1 MNKRGLYAT
10 IALMSIALLGS
21 ILVQGYWIQ
30 LSLQSRSEEFTTA
43 MIDVMEH
50 AADLVEQRERNDYYS
65 KLAVLID
72 SVGAPKS
79 TQIRNFF
86 FVDRGLSNDEIIY
99 YSHGIL
105 EQGYDVAT
113 SALPGFRALNS
124 SDTTRIYNYTSRR
137 SKKTFRTEPSLDGSK
152 ISLEP
157 IDVIDK
163 IGGLSSIEKAQYEDV
178 FLEAAKLTPIHQR
191 VSASEIRFV
200 LEQEMAKR
208 GIKSDFEFGIE
219 RLGYPTAIK
228 SEAFDFAVEPGFS
241 VTFFKDSEGVSEY
254 TLNISIPN
262 REALIWRDV
271 IGLVAISIVFTLI
284 ILVAFSVALHQLFTQ
299 KKIAEIKSDFIN
311 NMTHEFK
318 TPIATINL
326 AVEALKTSSSLVPSS
341 MPENFDR
348 YIKMIKDENKRMN
361 AQVEN
366 VLQISQLEKGQLTIE
381 KEQISLYEVLDE
393 AMDRVK
399 LFVAE
404 KNGTIIVKKEADD
417 EIIWGNA
424 MHLINV
430 FVNILDN
437 ALKYADTDRPL
448 EIEVKTFNV
457 NRTVVTT
464 IKDNGKG
471 MSRSSLKHVFEKFYR
486 ENTGNLHNVK
496 GHGLGLAYVK
506 QIVEAHSGEVSVES
520 EKGIGTEF
528 SIKLNLH

>member
-1 MNKRGLYAT
+1 MNKNGLFVT
-10 IALMSIALLGS
+10 ISLMTVALVGS
-21 ILVQGYWIQ
+21 ILVQGYWIK
-30 LSLQSRSEEFTTA
+30 LSLQSRSEEFSTA

-50 AADLVEQRERNDYYS
+50 AADVIEERERNDYYS

-86 FVDRGLSNDEIIY
+86 FVDRSLTNDEIIF

-113 SALPGFRALNS
+113 SALPGFQQLNNT
-124 SDTTRIYNYTSRR
+124 DTTRIYNFTSRR
-137 SKKTFRTEPSLDGSK
+137 SQKTFRPSSTLDGSA
-152 ISLEP
+152 ITLEP

-178 FLEAAKLTPIHQR
+178 FMEAAKLTPIHQR
-191 VSASEIRFV
+191 ISASEIRFV
-200 LEQEMAKR
+200 LDREMNKR
-208 GIKSDFEFGIE
+208 SIKGDFEFGVE
-219 RLGYPTAIK
+219 RLGYPTSVK
-228 SEAFDFAVEPGFS
+228 SEVYNFAVKPNFA
-241 VTFFKDSEGVSEY
+241 VPLFKDSEGVSAY
-254 TLNISIPN
+254 SLNLNIPN
-262 REALIWRDV
+262 RDALIWRDV
-271 IGLVAISIVFTLI
+271 IGLVVISIFFTLI
-284 ILVAFSVALHQLFTQ
+284 ILVAFSIALHQLFTQ
-299 KKIAEIKSDFIN
+299 KKIAEIKTDFIN

-326 AVEALKTSSSLVPSS
+326 AVEALKATFTANAQTS
-341 MPENFDR
+341 ETIGR
-348 YIKMIKDENKRMN
+348 YLKMIKDENKRMN

-366 VLQISQLEKGQLTIE
+366 VLQISQLEKGQLTME
-381 KEQISLYEVLDE
+381 KEQVDLHEVLDE
-393 AMDRVK
+393 SIERVK

-404 KNGTIIVKKEADD
+404 QNGTIIVSKEAVHRK
-417 EIIWGNA
+417 IWGNE

-437 ALKYADTDRPL
+437 ALKYADTKRKL
-448 EIEVKTFNV
+448 SIEIVTQNI
-457 NRTVVTT
+457 NRTVVVK

-471 MSRSSLKHVFEKFYR
+471 MSRSSLKHIFEKFYR

-506 QIVEAHSGEVSVES
+506 QIIEAHSGEVHVES

>member
-1 MNKRGLYAT
+1 MNRNGLFAT
-10 IALMSIALLGS
+10 IGLMTVALLGS
-21 ILVQGYWIQ
+21 ILVQGYWIK
-30 LSLQSRSEEFTTA
+30 LSLESRSEEFSTA

-50 AADLVEQRERNDYYS
+50 ATDVIEERERNDYYS

-86 FVDRGLSNDEIIY
+86 FVDRSLTNDEIIF

-113 SALPGFRALNS
+113 SALPGFKQLNT
-124 SDTTRIYNYTSRR
+124 SDTTRIINFTSRR
-137 SKKTFRTEPSLDGSK
+137 SQKTFRPSSSLDGSAVT
-152 ISLEP
+152 LEP

-178 FLEAAKLTPIHQR
+178 FMEAAKLTPIHQR
-191 VSASEIRFV
+191 VSESEIRFV
-200 LEQEMAKR
+200 LDREMRKR
-208 GIKSDFEFGIE
+208 GIKGDFEFGIE
-219 RLGYPTAIK
+219 RLGYPTSVK
-228 SEAFDFAVEPGFS
+228 SAAYDFAVRPSFA
-241 VTFFKDSEGVSEY
+241 VPLFKDSEGSSAY
-254 TLNISIPN
+254 NLNVIIPN
-262 REALIWRDV
+262 RDALIWRDV
-271 IGLVAISIVFTLI
+271 IGLVVISIFFTLI

-299 KKIAEIKSDFIN
+299 KKIAEIKTDFIN

-326 AVEALKTSSSLVPSS
+326 AVEALKVTFNSSHEHSDT
-341 MPENFDR
+341 FDR
-348 YIKMIKDENKRMN
+348 YVKMIKDENKRMN

-381 KEQISLYEVLDE
+381 REQVDLHDVIDE
-393 AMDRVK
+393 AVERIK
-399 LFVAE
+399 LFVADQ
-404 KNGTIIVKKEADD
+404 NGTIIVNKEAVHGK
-417 EIIWGNA
+417 IWGNA

-437 ALKYADTDRPL
+437 ALKYADAERAL
-448 EIEVKTFNV
+448 RIEVKTQNI
-457 NRTVVTT
+457 NRTVVVTV
-464 IKDNGKG
+464 KDNGKG
-471 MSRSSLKHVFEKFYR
+471 MSRSSLKHIFEKFYR

-506 QIVEAHSGEVSVES
+506 QIIEAHSGEVHVES
-520 EKGIGTEF
+520 EKGVGTEF

>member
-1 MNKRGLYAT
+1 MKRNGLFAV
-10 IALMSIALLGS
+10 IGLMTVALLGS
-21 ILVQGYWIQ
+21 ILVQGYWIK
-30 LSLQSRSEEFTTA
+30 LSLESRAEEFSTA

-50 AADLVEQRERNDYYS
+50 AADMIEERERNDYYS

-72 SVGAPKS
+72 SVGTPKS

-86 FVDRGLSNDEIIY
+86 FVDRSLSNDEIIF

-113 SALPGFRALNS
+113 SALPGFSALNS
-124 SDTTRIYNYTSRR
+124 SDTTRIVNFTSRR
-137 SKKTFRTEPSLDGSK
+137 SQKTFRPSSALDGSAVT
-152 ISLEP
+152 LEP

-178 FLEAAKLTPIHQR
+178 FMEAAKLTPIHQR
-191 VSASEIRFV
+191 VSPSEIRFV
-200 LEQEMAKR
+200 LDREMVKR
-208 GIKSDFEFGIE
+208 GITGNFEFGVV
-219 RLGYPTAIK
+219 RLNYPTSVK
-228 SEAFDFAVEPGFS
+228 SEGYDFALTPNFS
-241 VTFFKDSEGVSEY
+241 VPLFKDSEGSSAY
-254 TLNISIPN
+254 ALNVLIPN
-262 REALIWRDV
+262 KDALIWRDV
-271 IGLVAISIVFTLI
+271 IGLVVISIFFTLI
-284 ILVAFSVALHQLFTQ
+284 ILIAFSVALHQLFTQ
-299 KKIAEIKSDFIN
+299 KKIAEIKTDFIN

-326 AVEALKTSSSLVPSS
+326 AVEALKATYNVK
-341 MPENFDR
+341 EQGATNFDR

-381 KEQISLYEVLDE
+381 REQVDLHEVIDE
-393 AMDRVK
+393 AVERVK
-399 LFVAE
+399 LFIQE
-404 KNGTIIVKKEADD
+404 KNGTVIVNKEAVHDK
-417 EIIWGNA
+417 IWGNA

-430 FVNILDN
+430 IVNILDN
-437 ALKYADTDRPL
+437 ALKYADAERAL
-448 EIEVKTFNV
+448 RIEVKTQNV
-457 NRTVVTT
+457 NRTVVVT

-471 MSRSSLKHVFEKFYR
+471 MSRSSLKHIFEKFYR

-506 QIVEAHSGEVSVES
+506 QIVEAHSGEVHVES
-520 EKGIGTEF
+520 EKGVGTEF

>member
-1 MNKRGLYAT
+1 MNKNGLFVIIT
-10 IALMSIALLGS
+10 LMTVALVGS
-21 ILVQGYWIQ
+21 ILVQGYWIK
-30 LSLQSRSEEFTTA
+30 LSLQSRSEELSTA

-50 AADLVEQRERNDYYS
+50 AADVIEERERNDYYS

-86 FVDRGLSNDEIIY
+86 FVDRSLTNDEIIF

-113 SALPGFRALNS
+113 SALPGFQQLSNT
-124 SDTTRIYNYTSRR
+124 DTTRIYNFTSRR
-137 SKKTFRTEPSLDGSK
+137 SKKTFRPSSTLDRST
-152 ISLEP
+152 ITLEP

-178 FLEAAKLTPIHQR
+178 FMEAAKLTPIHQR

-200 LEQEMAKR
+200 MDREMNKR
-208 GIKSDFEFGIE
+208 GIKGNFEFGVE
-219 RLGYPTAIK
+219 RLGYPTSVK
-228 SEAFDFAVEPGFS
+228 SEVYDFAVKPNFA
-241 VTFFKDSEGVSEY
+241 VPLFKDSEGVSAY
-254 TLNISIPN
+254 TLNLAIPN

-271 IGLVAISIVFTLI
+271 IGLVVISIVFTLI
-284 ILVAFSVALHQLFTQ
+284 ILIAFSIALYQLFAQ
-299 KKIAEIKSDFIN
+299 KKIAEIKTDFIN

-318 TPIATINL
+318 TPIATISL
-326 AVEALKTSSSLVPSS
+326 AVEALKATFTANAQTS
-341 MPENFDR
+341 ETFDR
-348 YIKMIKDENKRMN
+348 YVKMIKDENKRMN

-381 KEQISLYEVLDE
+381 KELVDLHEVLDE
-393 AMDRVK
+393 AIERVK
-399 LFVAE
+399 LFVADH
-404 KNGTIIVKKEADD
+404 NGTIIVIKEAVHGK
-417 EIIWGNA
+417 IWGNA

-437 ALKYADTDRPL
+437 ALKYADAERAVR
-448 EIEVKTFNV
+448 IEVKTQNI
-457 NRTVVTT
+457 NRTLVVTV
-464 IKDNGKG
+464 KDNGKG
-471 MSRSSLKHVFEKFYR
+471 MSRSSLKHIFEKFYR

-506 QIVEAHSGEVSVES
+506 QIVEAHSGEVNAES
-520 EKGIGTEF
+520 EKGVGTEF
-528 SIKLNLH
+528 SIKLYLY